1 MDKGCLLVSETEVIY
16 SGMGGAE
23 RTAMDGE
30 PQGPAT
36 REAMLSLFMSPVV
49 STGTPHMARG
59 GDRVLGR
66 GVL

>member
-1 MDKGCLLVSETEVIY
+1 MDKVCLLVSETEGIY
-16 SGMGGAE
+16 SGMGRAE

-36 REAMLSLFMSPVV
+36 WEGILSLFVSPVV
-49 STGTPHMARG
+49 STGTPNMARG

-66 GVL
+66 GVP